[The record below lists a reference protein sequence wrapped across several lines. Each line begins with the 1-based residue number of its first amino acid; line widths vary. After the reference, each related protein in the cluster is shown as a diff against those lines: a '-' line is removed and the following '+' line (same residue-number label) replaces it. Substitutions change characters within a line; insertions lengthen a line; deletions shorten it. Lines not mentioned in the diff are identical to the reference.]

1 MKKYSVAIVVSMAMF
16 ILALDTT
23 MMNVAITAL
32 TQDMN
37 TEIQNIQFAIAFYA
51 LVMGSF
57 MLLGAKLASMFGTKR
72 IFIIGVILYGIGTL
86 TAALSVNVV
95 MLTLGWSV
103 IEGIG
108 AALMVPSMVTF
119 LMAGY
124 QGKERMVAFAI
135 FSAVT
140 VGAAAVGPLVGGA
153 FTTYA
158 SWRWAFG
165 MEFFIVVAVLIFS
178 RVLVGQ
184 RSPERPKL
192 DLVGVLLSALG
203 FGSIVFGI
211 INTVTYGWW
220 EAKTPL
226 VIGGLEIAPFGL
238 SIAAVLVISGGI
250 FLLVFLL
257 WERRQERK
265 GNEPLIPMS
274 LIKNRPYMAGGMVAL
289 VLQLGIGA
297 ILFSIP
303 FFLQSALFKTAIETG
318 VAVMPVTFAMLVMMI
333 LTPRFAARVPVKYL
347 AMGGIVACAVGAIV
361 LARSFSIHMA
371 VTALIPGFVLFGLG
385 LGLALGQLQNLSLST
400 AKPGETEV
408 GAGLFNT
415 FRNLGTSLGTAIVGT
430 LMITF
435 FLSGLILG
443 IDGSSILPQ
452 EDKDEL
458 TGLATQSTREMNREE
473 LEAEIGRILGEYPD
487 EHIQELEV
495 IAGDS
500 IGHAMRVTYYALGGI
515 LGAGFVASL
524 FLSKRK
530 LVPTAGDATGS
541 T

>member
-32 TQDMN
+32 TQDLN

-51 LVMGSF
+51 LVMACF
-57 MLLGAKLASMFGTKR
+57 MLLGAKLADIFGTKR
-72 IFIIGVILYGIGTL
+72 VFITGVILYGIGTL

-95 MLTLGWSV
+95 MLTAGWSV

-119 LMAGY
+119 LMAAY
-124 QGKERMVAFAI
+124 QGRERMVAFAI
-135 FSAVT
+135 FTAVT
-140 VGAAAVGPLVGGA
+140 VGAAAIGPIVGGL

-178 RVLVGQ
+178 RVLIGQ
-184 RSPERPKL
+184 RSSERPKL
-192 DLVGVLLSALG
+192 DLLGVVLSALG
-203 FGSIVFGI
+203 FGSIVFGV

-220 EAKTPL
+220 EAERPL
-226 VIGGLEIAPFGL
+226 VVGGLEIAPFGL
-238 SIAAVLVISGGI
+238 SIAAVLMVAGGI
-250 FLLVFLL
+250 FLLLLVF

-274 LIKNRPYMAGGMVAL
+274 LLKNRPYMAGAIVTL

-297 ILFSIP
+297 VLFSIP
-303 FFLQSALFKTAIETG
+303 FFLQSALFKNAIETG
-318 VAVMPVTFAMLVMMI
+318 VAVMPLTLAMLAMM
-333 LTPRFAARVPVKYL
+333 LVTPRFAATVPVKYL
-347 AMGGIVACAVGAIV
+347 AMGGIVACAAGAIV
-361 LARSFSIHMA
+361 LARSFSVEMA
-371 VTALIPGFVLFGLG
+371 TTDLIPGFVVFGLG
-385 LGLALGQLQNLSLST
+385 LGLALGQLQNLSLSS
-400 AKPGETEV
+400 AKPSETEV

-415 FRNLGTSLGTAIVGT
+415 FRNLGMSLGTAIVGT
-430 LMITF
+430 LLLTF
-435 FLSGLILG
+435 FLSGLLLG
-443 IDGSSILPQ
+443 INGSAVLPQ

-458 TGLATQSTREMNREE
+458 TVLVTQSAREMSREE
-473 LEAEIGRILGEYPD
+473 LEAEIERILGEYPD
-487 EHIQELEV
+487 EYIQELNV

-500 IGHAMRVTYYALGGI
+500 IGHSMRVSYYALGGI
-515 LGAGFVASL
+515 LGVGFVASL

-530 LVPTAGDATGS
+530 LVPTAGSAGAT
-541 T
+541 